1 MLLLTIPTILSCKKH
16 TCLTVALLLLMGAMQ
31 VAILLAGCTVESMK
45 DFHILS
51 FSYTNASSNMSALAG
66 SGTALQIR
74 VGYFGYCL
82 LTSNKTTYC
91 STDAASLATL
101 VQDAGSSDP
110 LNLLDVARQ
119 FHDGTIFSGLM

>member
-1 MLLLTIPTILSCKKH
+1 
-16 TCLTVALLLLMGAMQ
+16 
-31 VAILLAGCTVESMK
+31 MK

-51 FSYTNASSNMSALAG
+51 FSYTGSAATPTDTTIINANASSTMITLAG
-66 SGTALQIR
+66 SDTALQIR

-82 LTSNKTTYC
+82 ISNNTTYC

-101 VQDAGSSDP
+101 IQDTGSSDP
-110 LNLLDVARQ
+110 LNLLYVAKQ